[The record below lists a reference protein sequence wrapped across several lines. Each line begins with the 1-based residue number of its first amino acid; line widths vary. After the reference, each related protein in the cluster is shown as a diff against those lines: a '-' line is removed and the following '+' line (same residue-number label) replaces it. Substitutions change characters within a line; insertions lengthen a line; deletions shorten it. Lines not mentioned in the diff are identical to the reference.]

1 MLAAA
6 SLPTGFLLL
15 FEINNEKNEKNQWH
29 TITSAKKTTTKYI
42 KMSDNQELL

>member
-15 FEINNEKNEKNQWH
+15 FEINNEKKQWH
-29 TITSAKKTTTKYI
+29 TITSAKKQQQNT
-42 KMSDNQELL
+42 